1 MHFGGRPVSSMDDVG
16 LVEAEAFEPDSS
28 LLVVHVAE
36 APAFAAG
43 HIPGSVHVAPA
54 ELVGGLPPATGRLP
68 DPERLNELF
77 GRLGYRP
84 DLEIVAYDDEG
95 GGWGGRFLW
104 TLDVI
109 GHRRWR
115 YLNGGIQ
122 AWVAAG
128 RPVERGAGR
137 QPSPTSVAL
146 DIDSS
151 PVAEA
156 EDVLRAIDDPEQVIW
171 DVRSLAE
178 YRGERRAAQRAGHV
192 PGAVHLDW
200 LDLKNPRDRQRLA
213 PDVETLLGQRGITA
227 DKAVITHCQTHHRS
241 GLSYLVGRLLGFPRI
256 RAYHGSWSEWG
267 NRSDLPVAT
276 GGPEATR
283 G

>member
-1 MHFGGRPVSSMDDVG
+1 M
-16 LVEAEAFEPDSS
+16 VEAEAFEPDPS
-28 LLVVHVAE
+28 LLLVYVAE
-36 APAFAAG
+36 PQVFAAG

-54 ELVGGLPPATGRLP
+54 ELVGGVAPATGRLP
-68 DPERLNELF
+68 DVERLSALF
-77 GRLGYRP
+77 GRLGYRH
-84 DLEIVAYDDEG
+84 DLNIVAYDDEG
-95 GGWGGRFLW
+95 GGWAGRFLW

-115 YLNGGIQ
+115 YLNGGTQ
-122 AWVAAG
+122 AWVAA
-128 RPVERGAGR
+128 RQSIERGAGR
-137 QPSPTSVAL
+137 QPNPTSVAL
-146 DIDSS
+146 HIDPS

-156 EDVLRAIDDPEQVIW
+156 EDVLNAIEDPGQVIW

-178 YRGERRAAQRAGHV
+178 YRGERRAARRAGHV

-200 LDLKNPRDRQRLA
+200 LDLKNPHDRHRLV
-213 PDVETLLGQRGITA
+213 PDLEALLRQHGITA
-227 DKAVITHCQTHHRS
+227 DKSIITHCQTHHRS

-267 NRSDLPVAT
+267 NRDDLPVAS
-276 GGPEATR
+276 GGPETAC